1 MSVSRFPSV
10 GFPSVGVPS
19 VGFPSVEYANTKGL
33 KLDYQIVEYQF
44 LSSRIGLACR
54 MSLDTP
60 IVDVS
65 SMLTQKG

>member
-10 GFPSVGVPS
+10 DFPGVGFPS

-44 LSSRIGLACR
+44 LSSTIGR

-65 SMLTQKG
+65 SMRTQKG